1 MTRTCWRGMLK
12 VGRESVEP
20 WRNPLVHISTTG
32 QTPPRPHPD
41 PERGDGSFARNH
53 RRAGDAHDPW
63 ITRPSGTH
71 LTRRRRPRRNPEVPW
86 FANPRHTVDCGV
98 YSRVF
103 LPYTATMQQL
113 ILEILEEL
121 SAFLAGFGQD
131 LNRAALETIAAE
143 AYREKKLSISQL
155 RRLLGYKTRM
165 QVHAFL
171 KEHGVYL
178 GYGLADLEHDRQAGD
193 ALSRHPAP

>member
-1 MTRTCWRGMLK
+1 
-12 VGRESVEP
+12 
-20 WRNPLVHISTTG
+20 
-32 QTPPRPHPD
+32 
-41 PERGDGSFARNH
+41 
-53 RRAGDAHDPW
+53 
-63 ITRPSGTH
+63 
-71 LTRRRRPRRNPEVPW
+71 
-86 FANPRHTVDCGV
+86 
-98 YSRVF
+98 
-103 LPYTATMQQL
+103 MQQL

-193 ALSRHPAP
+193 ALSRHPAT